1 MKAND
6 IKLQHKAAHCNS
18 GNFTSHSCTAVSN
31 QGLTLATSVNLS
43 HVVASSSLRV
53 SYHTASAALPNRR
66 GPGLDK
72 WSTLPRE
79 VKGESGPAT
88 RGGLSLTLVS
98 SASRPINK
106 KPQVPSGLF
115 SKWPL
120 FPSET
125 EAMAPA
131 QRRFLYKTQPRRCP
145 RRHQLHSLWV
155 VMKSEQ
161 GKDRLGP

>member
-18 GNFTSHSCTAVSN
+18 GNFTSHSCTAISN
-31 QGLTLATSVNLS
+31 QGFILATSVNLS
-43 HVVASSSLRV
+43 YVVTSGSLWV
-53 SYHTASAALPNRR
+53 SCHTASAALPNLR
-66 GPGLDK
+66 GPGLLI
-72 WSTLPRE
+72 LPRE
-79 VKGESGPAT
+79 LKRESGPAT
-88 RGGLSLTLVS
+88 RGGPSLTLVF

-106 KPQVPSGLF
+106 EPQLPSGLF

-131 QRRFLYKTQPRRCP
+131 QERFLYRTQPRRCP

-155 VMKSEQ
+155 VTKSEQ